1 MCIYISPKTSCRY
14 AGDDRSKLD
23 IVREGIIKYEE
34 KGHVMLMEDL
44 NCRTRTEDDYIS
56 TDGSRNFVNIVNDDP
71 TIEIDDVI
79 KNCTVNIRKSLVS
92 QDKVLNEYGRE
103 LLTICKSNNMFIVND
118 RIGDTPDGSY
128 TCHT

>member
-1 MCIYISPKTSCRY
+1 
-14 AGDDRSKLD
+14 
-23 IVREGIIKYEE
+23 
-34 KGHVMLMEDL
+34 MEDL

-92 QDKVLNEYGRE
+92 QDKVLNEYSRE
-103 LLTICKSNNMFIVND
+103 LLTICKRNNMFIVNG
-118 RIGDTPDGSY
+118 RIGDMPDEV
-128 TCHT
+128 THVIHEMDIVLLTILLLIQN